1 MDRVERTALISIGI
15 NIGLVILKLT
25 LAFISGSLALV
36 ADAWHSG
43 SDVGASGLVWAGAR
57 ISRRGGRGN
66 LVVVENV
73 IGITIAALIF
83 WAAVGIF
90 QKVSAVASSQI
101 RNLPIAI
108 VGSLAAALIS
118 YFAAQYKLYVGRETS
133 SVSLIAD
140 GYHSRMDMLT
150 SVAVVIGLMGHAIGI
165 GLDHIA
171 AVVVGVFI
179 VGSGVEILSA
189 SIAGLKAGTTTD
201 TTGFAKLAE
210 ALHVDVV
217 AGALERTGWAD
228 RWRHCWGTVTKP
240 SNRRR
245 MLRSGIWIIVL
256 AWLSTSLV
264 FIGPGRQGVVMRF
277 GSALDSTLGP
287 GAHVK
292 APWPVDQVV
301 RVEIPKVRRVEIGF
315 RTREEPRAVTRVA
328 EEFYATLWESRHAA
342 GTYEKIPEE
351 ALRLTGDENI
361 VDMNVVVFYRVS
373 EVGDYIFNVAEQ
385 EQYIRFVTE
394 SVISRKCGALAID
407 DILTGQRGEFEESL
421 REAVQGLL
429 DASATGVE
437 VMSVRM
443 QDMHPP
449 LEVVPAFRD
458 VSSAREDRNRI
469 INEAYGY
476 TNQTVPRARG
486 EAEASLLEAGGYSHA
501 LQNRAVGDAD
511 RFRAMAAQYKRAR
524 TVTEIRLY
532 IETMES
538 LLQGKEKYI
547 VSSDLKLKGYDI
559 RIYDQKLSARVPLE
573 D

>member
-1 MDRVERTALISIGI
+1 LDRVERTALISIGI

-25 LAFISGSLALV
+25 LALLSGSLALV

-43 SDVGASGLVWAGAR
+43 SDMAASGLVWAGAR

-66 LVVVENV
+66 LVVVENA
-73 IGITIAALIF
+73 IGIAIAALIF

-108 VGSLAAALIS
+108 VGSLVAALIS
-118 YFAAQYKLYVGRETS
+118 YYAAQYKLYVGKETG

-150 SVAVVIGLMGHAIGI
+150 SVAVVMGLMGHAIGI
-165 GLDHIA
+165 RLDHIA

-179 VGSGVEILSA
+179 IGSGVEILSA
-189 SIAGLKAGTTTD
+189 SIAGLKSGTTAD

-210 ALHVDVV
+210 TLHVRVLT
-217 AGALERTGWAD
+217 GFLERTGWAD
-228 RWRHCWGTVTKP
+228 RRRHCWGTVTKP
-240 SNRRR
+240 RNRRR
-245 MLRSGIWIIVL
+245 MLRLAICIVVL

-264 FIGPGRQGVVMRF
+264 FVGPGRQGVVMRF
-277 GSALDSTLGP
+277 GSAFDSTLGP
-287 GAHVK
+287 GAHIK
-292 APWPVDQVV
+292 APWPVDRVV
-301 RVEIPKVRRVEIGF
+301 RVEVPKIRRIEIGF
-315 RTREEPRAVTRVA
+315 RTREVPRAVTRVA
-328 EEFYATLWESRHAA
+328 EDFYATLWESRHAA
-342 GTYEKIPEE
+342 GTYEKMPEE

-373 EVGDYIFNVAEQ
+373 EVGDYVFNVAEQ
-385 EQYIRFVTE
+385 ERYIRFIAE
-394 SVISRKCGALAID
+394 SVISKKCGALAID
-407 DILTGQRGEFEESL
+407 DILTVQRAEFEEAL
-421 REAVQGLL
+421 HEAVQEHL
-429 DASATGVE
+429 DGSEIGVE
-437 VMSVRM
+437 VMSIRL

-458 VSSAREDRNRI
+458 VASAREDKNRI
-469 INEAYGY
+469 MNEAYGY
-476 TNQTVPRARG
+476 ANQTIPQARG
-486 EAEASLLEAGGYSHA
+486 EAEASMLEAGGYSHA
-501 LQNRAVGDAD
+501 LQSRATGDAD
-511 RFRAMAAQYKRAR
+511 RFTAIAAQYRKAR
-524 TVTEIRLY
+524 RVAETRLY

-538 LLQGKEKYI
+538 VLQGKEKYI

-559 RIYDQKLSARVPLE
+559 RVYDEKLSARVPLE

>member
-15 NIGLVILKLT
+15 NVGLVILKLV

-43 SDVGASGLVWAGAR
+43 SDVAASGLVWAGAR

-66 LVVVENV
+66 LVIVENA
-73 IGITIAALIF
+73 IGIAIAALIF

-90 QKVSAVASSQI
+90 QKVSVVASSQI

-118 YFAAQYKLYVGRETS
+118 YFAAQYKLYVGKETG
-133 SVSLIAD
+133 SVSLVAD

-165 GLDHIA
+165 GLDRIA
-171 AVVVGVFI
+171 AVVVGIFI
-179 VGSGVEILSA
+179 VGSGVEIFSA
-189 SIAGLKAGTTTD
+189 SIAGLKTGTTAD
-201 TTGFAKLAE
+201 TTGFARLAD
-210 ALHVDVV
+210 ALHMHVITGV
-217 AGALERTGWAD
+217 LERTGWGD

-240 SNRRR
+240 RNRWR
-245 MLRSGIWIIVL
+245 MLRSAIWIIVL

-264 FIGPGRQGVVMRF
+264 FIGPGREGVMMRF
-277 GSALDSTLGP
+277 GSARDTTLGP
-287 GAHVK
+287 GAHIK
-292 APWPVDQVV
+292 APWPVDRIV
-301 RVEIPKVRRVEIGF
+301 RVEVPKVRRVEIGF
-315 RTREEPRAVTRVA
+315 RTRAVPRMVTRVA

-342 GTYEKIPEE
+342 GTYEKMPGE

-361 VDMNVVVFYRVS
+361 IDMNIVVFYRVS
-373 EVGDYIFNVAEQ
+373 DVGDYIFNVTEQ
-385 EQYIRFVTE
+385 EQYIRVVTE
-394 SVISRKCGALAID
+394 SVIARESGAFAID
-407 DILTGQRGEFEESL
+407 DILTTQRGEFEELL
-421 REAVQGLL
+421 REAVQALL

-437 VMSVRM
+437 VMSIRM

-458 VSSAREDRNRI
+458 VSSAREDKNRI

-476 TNQTVPRARG
+476 MNQAVPRARG
-486 EAEASLLEAGGYSHA
+486 EAGALVIEATGYSHA
-501 LQNRAVGDAD
+501 LQNRAVGEAE
-511 RFRAMAAQYKRAR
+511 RFKAMAAQYKRAS
-524 TVTEIRLY
+524 TVTETRLY

-538 LLQGKEKYI
+538 LLQGKETYI
-547 VSSDLKLKGYDI
+547 VSSDIKLKGYDI
-559 RIYDQKLSARVPLE
+559 RVYDQKLSARVPLE